1 MRNLD
6 ASNDIK
12 GVQISNSK
20 YLTERDDYVNPA
32 RRVQIGGKKIF
43 VSKERGIES
52 LSNFQSGI

>member
-12 GVQISNSK
+12 GVKISNPK
-20 YLTERDDYVNPA
+20 YLTESDDYVNPN